1 MKRHMSAG
9 IVALM
14 CVGLFCSYT
23 VNYQAQAQGASQE
36 KITVLT
42 PLGTPPPIKLRPMA
56 PRPASLEGKTVYVLD
71 QGYPNSDKLMM
82 EVTAWFEKNMPGTK
96 AVFRR
101 MGRGSKPSP
110 GTPDLFAEIKKNADA
125 VVIGTGH

>member
-1 MKRHMSAG
+1 MRRHMSAG
-9 IVALM
+9 LIALL
-14 CVGLFCSYT
+14 CLGLFCMYT
-23 VNYQAQAQGASQE
+23 ATHQAQAQGTSQE

-56 PRPASLEGKTVYVLD
+56 PRPASLEGKTVYILD

-82 EVTAWFEKNMPGTK
+82 EVTAWFEKNMPDTK

-101 MGRGSKPSP
+101 MGRGGKPSP
-110 GTPDLFAEIKKNADA
+110 GTPDLFTELKENADA

>member
-9 IVALM
+9 LIAML
-14 CVGLFCSYT
+14 CLGLFCMYSA
-23 VNYQAQAQGASQE
+23 NHQAQAQGASQE

-56 PRPASLEGKTVYVLD
+56 QRPASLDGKTVYVLD

-82 EVTAWFEKNMPGTK
+82 EVTAWFEKNMPETK
-96 AVFRR
+96 AVFRSMR
-101 MGRGSKPSP
+101 RGGKPGP
-110 GTPDLFAEIKKNADA
+110 GTPDLFTEIEENADA

>member
-1 MKRHMSAG
+1 MNRHMSAG
-9 IVALM
+9 LVALL
-14 CVGLFCSYT
+14 CLGLFCSYT
-23 VNYQAQAQGASQE
+23 ANHQAQAQGKSQE

-56 PRPASLEGKTVYVLD
+56 PRPASLKGKTVYVID

-82 EVTAWFEKNMPGTK
+82 EVTAWFEKNMPETK

-101 MGRGSKPSP
+101 MGRGGTPSS
-110 GTPDLFAEIKKNADA
+110 GTPDLFAEIKKNANA

>member
-9 IVALM
+9 LIALL
-14 CVGLFCSYT
+14 CLGLFCIYT
-23 VNYQAQAQGASQE
+23 ANHQVQAQGSSQE

-42 PLGTPPPIKLRPMA
+42 PLGTPPPIKMRPMA

-82 EVTAWFEKNMPGTK
+82 EVTAWFEKNMPETK

-101 MGRGSKPSP
+101 MGRGGKPGP
-110 GTPDLFAEIKKNADA
+110 GTPDLFTEIKENADA

>member
-9 IVALM
+9 IIALL
-14 CVGLFCSYT
+14 CLALFCSYT
-23 VNYQAQAQGASQE
+23 ASHQAQVQAASQE

-56 PRPASLEGKTVYVLD
+56 PRPASLEGKTIYVLD

-82 EVTAWFEKNMPGTK
+82 EVTAWFEENMPETK

-101 MGRGSKPSP
+101 MGRGGKPGS
-110 GTPDLFAEIKKNADA
+110 GTPDLFTELKENADA

>member
-1 MKRHMSAG
+1 MKRHMSASL
-9 IVALM
+9 IALL
-14 CVGLFCSYT
+14 CLGLFCIYT
-23 VNYQAQAQGASQE
+23 ANHQAQAQGASQE

-56 PRPASLEGKTVYVLD
+56 PRPDSLDGKTVYVLD

-82 EVTAWFEKNMPGTK
+82 EVTAWFEKNMPETK
-96 AVFRR
+96 AVFRSMR
-101 MGRGSKPSP
+101 RGGKPGP
-110 GTPDLFAEIKKNADA
+110 GTPDLFTEIKENADA

>member
-9 IVALM
+9 LVALL
-14 CVGLFCSYT
+14 CLGLFCSYT
-23 VNYQAQAQGASQE
+23 ANYQAQAQGKSQE

-56 PRPASLEGKTVYVLD
+56 PRPASLEGKTVYILD

-82 EVTAWFEKNMPGTK
+82 EVTAWFEKNMPKTK

-101 MGRGSKPSP
+101 MGRGGRPSP
-110 GTPDLFAEIKKNADA
+110 GTPDLFAEIKENADA

>member
-1 MKRHMSAG
+1 MKKHMSAG
-9 IVALM
+9 LITLL
-14 CVGLFCSYT
+14 CLGLFCSYSA
-23 VNYQAQAQGASQE
+23 NHQAQAQGVSQD

-42 PLGTPPPIKLRPMA
+42 PLGIPPPIKLRPMA
-56 PRPASLEGKTVYVLD
+56 ARPASLEGKTVYILD

-82 EVTAWFEKNMPGTK
+82 EVTAWFEKNMPETK

-101 MGRGSKPSP
+101 MGRGSRPSP
-110 GTPDLFAEIKKNADA
+110 GTPDLFADIKENADA

>member
-1 MKRHMSAG
+1 MKRLISAG
-9 IVALM
+9 FIVLM
-14 CVGLFCSYT
+14 CLGFFCSFT
-23 VNYQAQAQGASQE
+23 ATPQAQGASQE

-42 PLGTPPPIKLRPMA
+42 PLGTPPPIQLRPMA
-56 PRPASLEGKTVYVLD
+56 PRPPSLEGKTVYVID

-82 EVTAWFEKNMPGTK
+82 EVTAWFEKNMPKTK

-101 MGRGSKPSP
+101 MGRGGRPAS
-110 GTPDLFAEIKKNADA
+110 GAPDLLDEIKENADA

>member
-9 IVALM
+9 LIALL
-14 CVGLFCSYT
+14 CLALFCSHT
-23 VNYQAQAQGASQE
+23 ANHQAQGASQE

-56 PRPASLEGKTVYVLD
+56 PRPASLEGKTIYVLD

-82 EVTAWFEKNMPGTK
+82 EVTAWFEKNMPETK

-101 MGRGSKPSP
+101 MGRGGRPSP
-110 GTPDLFAEIKKNADA
+110 GSPDLFAEIKENADA

>member
-1 MKRHMSAG
+1 MKKRMSAG
-9 IVALM
+9 LIALL
-14 CVGLFCSYT
+14 CLGLFCSYT
-23 VNYQAQAQGASQE
+23 ANNQAQAQGASQE

-56 PRPASLEGKTVYVLD
+56 ARPASLEGKTVYILD

-82 EVTAWFEKNMPGTK
+82 EVTAWFEKNMPETK

-101 MGRGSKPSP
+101 MGRGGRPSP
-110 GTPDLFAEIKKNADA
+110 GTPDLFAEIKENADA

>member
-9 IVALM
+9 LIALL
-14 CVGLFCSYT
+14 CLGVFCIYT
-23 VNYQAQAQGASQE
+23 ANHQAQAQGVSQD

-82 EVTAWFEKNMPGTK
+82 EVTAWFEKNMPETK

-101 MGRGSKPSP
+101 MGRGGKPSP
-110 GTPDLFAEIKKNADA
+110 GTPDLFTEIRENADA

>member
-1 MKRHMSAG
+1 MKRQISAG
-9 IVALM
+9 FVVLL
-14 CVGLFCSYT
+14 CLGFFCGYT
-23 VNYQAQAQGASQE
+23 ANHQAQAQGASQD

-42 PLGTPPPIKLRPMA
+42 PLGTPPPIQLRPMA

-82 EVTAWFEKNMPGTK
+82 EVTAWFEKNMPKTE

-101 MGRGSKPSP
+101 MGRGGQPAS
-110 GTPDLFAEIKKNADA
+110 GAPDLLDEIREKADA

>member
-1 MKRHMSAG
+1 
-9 IVALM
+9 
-14 CVGLFCSYT
+14 
-23 VNYQAQAQGASQE
+23 
-36 KITVLT
+36 
-42 PLGTPPPIKLRPMA
+42 MA

-82 EVTAWFEKNMPGTK
+82 EVTAWFEENMPKTR

-101 MGRGSKPSP
+101 MGRGGRPAS
-110 GTPDLFAEIKKNADA
+110 GTPDLLDEIKQNADA

>member
-9 IVALM
+9 IIALL
-14 CVGLFCSYT
+14 CLGLFCSYT
-23 VNYQAQAQGASQE
+23 ANHQAQAQGKSQD

-56 PRPASLEGKTVYVLD
+56 PRPASLDGKTVYILD

-82 EVTAWFEKNMPGTK
+82 EVTAWFEKNMPETK

-101 MGRGSKPSP
+101 MGRGGKPAP
-110 GTPDLFAEIKKNADA
+110 GTPDLFAELKEKADA

>member
-9 IVALM
+9 LITLL
-14 CVGLFCSYT
+14 CLGLFCIYT
-23 VNYQAQAQGASQE
+23 ANHQVQAQGASQE

-82 EVTAWFEKNMPGTK
+82 EVTAWFEKNMPDTK

-101 MGRGSKPSP
+101 MGRGGKPSP
-110 GTPDLFAEIKKNADA
+110 GTPDLFTEIKENADA

>member
-9 IVALM
+9 TVALM

-23 VNYQAQAQGASQE
+23 VNHQAQAQGASQE

>member
-1 MKRHMSAG
+1 
-9 IVALM
+9 
-14 CVGLFCSYT
+14 
-23 VNYQAQAQGASQE
+23 
-36 KITVLT
+36 
-42 PLGTPPPIKLRPMA
+42 MA

-82 EVTAWFEKNMPGTK
+82 EVTAWFEKNMPETK

-101 MGRGSKPSP
+101 MGRGGKPSP
-110 GTPDLFAEIKKNADA
+110 GTPDLFTEIKENADA